1 MFFSVV
7 RAAEPLKN
15 TEEHATKE
23 HIIRFIDRSRA
34 RPIP

>member
-15 TEEHATKE
+15 TEEHATEE
-23 HIIRFIDRSRA
+23 HIIRFIDRSRE